1 MARVRLIHW
10 NKSEAAE
17 RAEHLRDLGHTV
29 SSLHLVS
36 PTLIRELNHEVP
48 EALVIDLSRLPSQ
61 GRSVGILARQ
71 SKQRAQIA
79 LVFVDGPPAK
89 VEAIRKILPVALY
102 RTWDS
107 IGEALKQVQPPLKPV
122 KPKPMAEYTRR
133 VAQKLGLKNAMTVAL
148 IGAPEGFLE
157 SLSGLP
163 EDLQV
168 VAKPSPKCD
177 LLLWF
182 PCGCGDFEESLD
194 WIITR
199 QKAPRLWILWPKQA
213 SKVRSDLSQPWIRK
227 TAAMVGLVDYRVC
240 SVDKT
245 WSALLFTTKKE

>member
-10 NKSEAAE
+10 RKSEAVE
-17 RAEHLRDLGHTV
+17 RAAYLRNLGHTV
-29 SSLHLVS
+29 SSLQLIA
-36 PTLIRELNHEVP
+36 PTLIRELNHEMP
-48 EALVIDLSRLPSQ
+48 DALVIDLSRLPSQ

-79 LVFVDGPPAK
+79 LVFVDGLPAK
-89 VEAIRKILPVALY
+89 VDAIRKVLPDALY
-102 RTWDS
+102 CTWDS
-107 IGEALKQVQPPLKPV
+107 IGEALQQLQPPLDPV
-122 KPKPMAEYTRR
+122 KPKPMAEYTRG
-133 VAQKLGLKNAMTVAL
+133 VARKLGLKNTMTVAL

-168 VAKPSPKCD
+168 VEEPSAKCD

-182 PCGCGDFEESLD
+182 PRGCGDFEESLN
-194 WIITR
+194 WISTR
-199 QKAPRLWILWPKQA
+199 QKTPRLWIVWPKQA
-213 SKVRSDLSQPWIRK
+213 SRVRSDLTQPWIRK

-240 SVDKT
+240 SVDET